1 MFQIIYYVKIRLITD
16 SMPLLQIRI
25 VTKISNTYK
34 SPIKYYLRKYL
45 PTYAQVYDIGLV
57 CFYTYIFW
65 RDLWISLFTFH
76 VRWFYIYQIQ
86 AIVMQFLSWTY
97 LGHLI
102 SRNEKWWYLFNIYL
116 KSFNKY
122 VLDLFIFLSLI

>member
-34 SPIKYYLRKYL
+34 SPIKHYLRTYL
-45 PTYAQVYDIGLV
+45 HTYAQVYDIGLV

-65 RDLWISLFTFH
+65 RDLWINHFIFH
-76 VRWFYIYQIQ
+76 VR
-86 AIVMQFLSWTY
+86 
-97 LGHLI
+97 
-102 SRNEKWWYLFNIYL
+102 
-116 KSFNKY
+116 
-122 VLDLFIFLSLI
+122 